1 MSVCDMAT
9 VFMDITRDIFFN
21 KNLNAII
28 IKYWPCSYWQY
39 QCLTV
44 KRCSFKVMKL
54 STAHLNGTC
63 PKRSMSALSVNR
75 ILLFPFLI
83 LNYDRFK
90 TAMKKGISKWDKL
103 FFFLFTA
110 KVIVYHEIPDPVL
123 YSIVK
128 LSVKKKAPRSTGRR
142 VLASYSVPLR
152 CRLG

>member
-28 IKYWPCSYWQY
+28 IKFRALTGNISQNLYLWFK
-39 QCLTV
+39 CLTV

-63 PKRSMSALSVNR
+63 PKRSMSAFSVNR

-83 LNYDRFK
+83 LNYDRF
-90 TAMKKGISKWDKL
+90 
-103 FFFLFTA
+103 
-110 KVIVYHEIPDPVL
+110 
-123 YSIVK
+123 
-128 LSVKKKAPRSTGRR
+128 
-142 VLASYSVPLR
+142 
-152 CRLG
+152 

>member
-1 MSVCDMAT
+1 MAIIQTTKRYLFNFPCVPGWLALDKKISPTSMSVCDMAT

-63 PKRSMSALSVNR
+63 PKRSMSAFSVNR

-83 LNYDRFK
+83 LNYDRF
-90 TAMKKGISKWDKL
+90 
-103 FFFLFTA
+103 
-110 KVIVYHEIPDPVL
+110 
-123 YSIVK
+123 
-128 LSVKKKAPRSTGRR
+128 
-142 VLASYSVPLR
+142 
-152 CRLG
+152 